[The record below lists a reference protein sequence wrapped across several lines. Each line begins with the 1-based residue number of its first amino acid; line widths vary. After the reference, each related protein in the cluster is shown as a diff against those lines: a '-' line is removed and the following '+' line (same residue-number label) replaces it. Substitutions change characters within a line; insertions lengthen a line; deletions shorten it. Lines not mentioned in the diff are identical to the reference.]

1 MKTLKKILAL
11 VMVLA
16 MVLCFAGCGAKK
28 DDKVLKIATNAEFEP
43 FESLD
48 ADGNYVGFDID
59 LINAIAEKI
68 GYTVEFDNM
77 EFEAVLAAV
86 SSGSCDI
93 GLSGLTVNAK
103 RAKSVDFSKA
113 YYSTAQLLIV
123 AADDTYFTGTT
134 KEELD
139 KQLEGKTIGV
149 CSGYTGQSYVEGN
162 ADWEFPGIKDAKAKI
177 YENLSLA
184 VTDLKNGNLD
194 AIVMDGPVAKEA
206 VAQNASVAK
215 VIDVPLTVEDYGIA
229 IQKGNTDLKEKID
242 KALDELIESGEV
254 QKLYDKYDLK

>member
-1 MKTLKKILAL
+1 MKKIIAIALAALLL
-11 VMVLA
+11 VG
-16 MVLCFAGCGAKK
+16 CFAGCGTEKT
-28 DDKVLKIATNAEFEP
+28 DEKVLKIATNAEFEP

-68 GYTVEFDNM
+68 GYEIEFDNM
-77 EFEAVLAAV
+77 EFDGVLAAV

-113 YYSTAQLLIV
+113 YYQTAQLLIV
-123 AADDTYFTGTT
+123 AANDTYFTGTT
-134 KEELD
+134 KEDLD
-139 KQLEGKTIGV
+139 KQLEGKKIGA
-149 CSGYTGQSYVEGN
+149 CSGYTGESYAKGN
-162 ADWEFPGIKDAKAKI
+162 ADWNFPGIKDANVKV

-184 VTDLKNGNLD
+184 ISDLKNGNLD
-194 AIVMDGPVAKEA
+194 AILMDGPVAKEA
-206 VAQNASVAK
+206 AAQNKDVAK
-215 VIDVPLTVEDYGIA
+215 VIDVPLTVEDYAIA
-229 IQKGNTDLKEKID
+229 IQKGNTELKESID
-242 KALDELIESGEV
+242 KAIQELIDAGEI

>member
-1 MKTLKKILAL
+1 MKKIIAIALAAL
-11 VMVLA
+11 L
-16 MVLCFAGCGAKK
+16 LIGCFAGCGTEKT
-28 DDKVLKIATNAEFEP
+28 DEKVLKIATNAEFEP

-68 GYTVEFDNM
+68 GYEIEFDNM
-77 EFEAVLAAV
+77 EFDGVLAAV

-113 YYSTAQLLIV
+113 YYQTAQLLIV
-123 AADDTYFTGTT
+123 AANDTYFTGTT
-134 KEELD
+134 KEDLD
-139 KQLEGKTIGV
+139 KQLEGKKIGA
-149 CSGYTGQSYVEGN
+149 CSGYTGESYAKGN
-162 ADWEFPGIKDAKAKI
+162 ADWNFPGIKDANVKV

-184 VTDLKNGNLD
+184 ISDLKNGNLD
-194 AIVMDGPVAKEA
+194 AILMDGPVAKEA
-206 VAQNASVAK
+206 AAQNKDVAK
-215 VIDVPLTVEDYGIA
+215 VIDVPLTVEDYAIA
-229 IQKGNTDLKEKID
+229 IQKGNDELKESID
-242 KALDELIESGEV
+242 KAIQELIDAGEV

>member
-1 MKTLKKILAL
+1 MKKLLALVLAL
-11 VMVLA
+11 VML
-16 MVLCFAGCGAKK
+16 LSFAGCGAEKT

-68 GYTVEFDNM
+68 GYTIEFDNM
-77 EFEAVLAAV
+77 EFDAVLAAV
-86 SSGSCDI
+86 TSGSCDI

-113 YYSTAQLLIV
+113 YYNTAQLLIV
-123 AADDTYFTGTT
+123 GANDETFTGTT

-162 ADWEFPGIKDAKAKI
+162 ADWEFPGIKDAKVKI

-184 VTDLKNGNLD
+184 ISDLKNGNLN

-206 VAQNASVAK
+206 AAQNKDIAK
-215 VIDVPLTVEDYGIA
+215 VIDIALTVEDYGIA
-229 IQKGNTDLKEKID
+229 IQKGNTELKESID
-242 KALDELIESGEV
+242 KAIDELIASGDM
-254 QKLYDKYDLK
+254 QKLYDKYELK

>member
-1 MKTLKKILAL
+1 MKKLLAL
-11 VMVLA
+11 VLALA
-16 MVLCFAGCGAKK
+16 MLFCFAGCGEEKT

-48 ADGNYVGFDID
+48 ADGNYVGFDVD

-68 GYTVEFDNM
+68 GYKVEFDNM

-103 RAKSVDFSKA
+103 RAKAVDFSKA
-113 YYSTAQLLIV
+113 YYKTAQLLIV
-123 AADDTYFTGTT
+123 GAKDETFTGTT

-162 ADWEFPGIKDAKAKI
+162 ADWEFPGIKDAKVKI
-177 YENLSLA
+177 YENISLA
-184 VTDLKNGNLD
+184 ISDLKNGNLN

-206 VAQNASVAK
+206 VAQNKDVAK

-229 IQKGNTDLKEKID
+229 IQKGNTELKESID
-242 KALDELIESGEV
+242 KALDELIAAGEV

>member
-1 MKTLKKILAL
+1 MKKIIAIAL
-11 VMVLA
+11 MAL
-16 MVLCFAGCGAKK
+16 MLIGCFTGCGTEKA
-28 DDKVLKIATNAEFEP
+28 DEKVLKIATNAEFEP

-68 GYTVEFDNM
+68 GYEIEFDNM
-77 EFEAVLAAV
+77 EFDGVLAAV

-93 GLSGLTVNAK
+93 GLSGLTINAK

-113 YYSTAQLLIV
+113 YYQTAQLLIV

-139 KQLEGKTIGV
+139 KQLEGKKIGA
-149 CSGYTGQSYVEGN
+149 CTGYTGESYAKGN
-162 ADWEFPGIKDAKAKI
+162 ADWNFPGIKDANVKV

-184 VTDLKNGNLD
+184 ISDLKNGNLD
-194 AIVMDGPVAKEA
+194 AILMDGPVAKEA
-206 VAQNASVAK
+206 AAQNKDVAK
-215 VIDVPLTVEDYGIA
+215 VIDVALTVEDYAIA
-229 IQKGNTDLKEKID
+229 IQKGNTELKDSID
-242 KALDELIESGEV
+242 KAIQELIDAGEI
-254 QKLYDKYDLK
+254 QKLYDKYALE

>member
-1 MKTLKKILAL
+1 MKKIIAIALAAL
-11 VMVLA
+11 L
-16 MVLCFAGCGAKK
+16 LIGCFAGCGAEKT
-28 DDKVLKIATNAEFEP
+28 DEKVLKIATNAEFEP

-68 GYTVEFDNM
+68 GYEIEFDNM
-77 EFEAVLAAV
+77 EFDGVLAAV

-113 YYSTAQLLIV
+113 YYQTAQLLIV
-123 AADDTYFTGTT
+123 AANDTYFTGTT
-134 KEELD
+134 KEDLD
-139 KQLEGKTIGV
+139 KQLEGKKIGA
-149 CSGYTGQSYVEGN
+149 CSGYTGESYAKGN
-162 ADWEFPGIKDAKAKI
+162 ADWNFPGIKDANVKV

-184 VTDLKNGNLD
+184 ISDLKNGNLD
-194 AIVMDGPVAKEA
+194 AILMDGPVAKEA
-206 VAQNASVAK
+206 AAQNKDVAK
-215 VIDVPLTVEDYGIA
+215 VIDVPLTVEDYAIA
-229 IQKGNTDLKEKID
+229 IQKGNTELKESID
-242 KALDELIESGEV
+242 KAIQELIDAGEV

>member
-1 MKTLKKILAL
+1 MKKLLAL
-11 VMVLA
+11 VLA
-16 MVLCFAGCGAKK
+16 VVMLFCFAGCGADKPEETE
-28 DDKVLKIATNAEFEP
+28 KVLKIATNAEFEP

-48 ADGNYVGFDID
+48 ADGNYVGFDVD
-59 LINAIAEKI
+59 MINAIAEKI
-68 GYTVEFDNM
+68 GYKIEFDNM
-77 EFEAVLAAV
+77 EFDGVIAAV
-86 SSGSCDI
+86 ASGSCDI

-113 YYSTAQLLIV
+113 YYNTAQLLIV
-123 AADDTYFTGTT
+123 GAKDETFTGTT

-162 ADWEFPGIKDAKAKI
+162 ADWEFPGIKDAKVKI

-184 VTDLKNGNLD
+184 INDLKNGNLN

-206 VAQNASVAK
+206 AAQNKDVAK
-215 VIDVPLTVEDYGIA
+215 VIDVALTVEDYGIA
-229 IQKGNTDLKEKID
+229 IQKGNTELKEAID
-242 KALDELIESGEV
+242 KALDELITEGKIQE
-254 QKLYDKYDLK
+254 LYDKYDLK

>member
-1 MKTLKKILAL
+1 MKKLLALVLAL
-11 VMVLA
+11 VMLFS
-16 MVLCFAGCGAKK
+16 FAGCGGEKT

-48 ADGNYVGFDID
+48 ADGNYVGFDVD

-68 GYTVEFDNM
+68 GYEIEFDNM
-77 EFEAVLAAV
+77 EFDGVIAAV
-86 SSGSCDI
+86 ASGSCDI

-103 RAKSVDFSKA
+103 RAQSVDFSKA

-123 AADDTYFTGTT
+123 AANDTYFTGTT
-134 KEELD
+134 KADLD
-139 KQLEGKTIGV
+139 KQLEGKAIGV

-162 ADWEFPGIKDAKAKI
+162 ADWEFPGIKDAKVKI

-184 VTDLKNGNLD
+184 ISDLKNGNLN

-206 VAQNASVAK
+206 ANQNSDVAK

-229 IQKGNTDLKEKID
+229 IKKGNTELKEAID
-242 KALDELIESGEV
+242 KALDELIESGKV
-254 QKLYDKYDLK
+254 QELYDKYDLK

>member
-1 MKTLKKILAL
+1 MLLS
-11 VMVLA
+11 
-16 MVLCFAGCGAKK
+16 FAGCGART
-28 DDKVLKIATNAEFEP
+28 DDNVLKIATNAEFEP

-68 GYTVEFDNM
+68 GYEIEFDNM
-77 EFEAVLAAV
+77 EFDGVIAAV
-86 SSGSCDI
+86 ASGSCDI
-93 GLSGLTVNAK
+93 ALSGLTVNAK
-103 RAKSVDFSKA
+103 CAQSVDFSKA

-139 KQLEGKTIGV
+139 KQLEGKKIGV

-162 ADWEFPGIKDAKAKI
+162 ADWEFPGIKDAKVKI
-177 YENLSLA
+177 FENLSLA
-184 VTDLKNGNLD
+184 ISDLKNGNLD

-206 VAQNASVAK
+206 AAQNSDVAK
-215 VIDVPLTVEDYGIA
+215 VIDVALTVEDYGIA
-229 IQKGNTDLKEKID
+229 IQKGNTELKEAID
-242 KALDELIESGEV
+242 NAIDELVAEGEI
-254 QKLYDKYDLK
+254 QKLYNKYELK